1 MIGRLNLIKIAMFV
15 AAVVAAWGILSLG
28 TATVGPELEV
38 GEPAPQ
44 RYEAQRSE
52 IVVDVV
58 ETERLKQE
66 ARDSVLP
73 VQRVHPEIEAEVI
86 DQISA
91 VFDDVESLV
100 VADAPAT
107 PPTPL
112 PPPPE
117 VPDPTPSTAEP
128 VGEGSTT
135 TTTAVPL
142 PAQFLGVLFI
152 DVDGD
157 GIFNPDAEGDRVDKG
172 LERVTVK
179 VSGDGE
185 IRTVTTGFDGAWSF
199 QMEAGTAVITVDSA
213 DPEIPV
219 GFIVDTENLSKTIT
233 CNAGEECLADP
244 IGFEVNLRPI
254 NDVTDQITSKFLLS
268 GDTANVV
275 VAAAADDVIRAAMG
289 EPLHLPAIRQAAL
302 QRVLEEFGTRI
313 TPEQLPDAKA
323 RQLSTP
329 PLVFHTDT
337 GQDMLGGDAAGA
349 IVGAFLQTNFLVD
362 ETLTETARNDAAG
375 LVQKVEV
382 NYTAGQLI
390 VDEAEPLTRLD
401 LDALIATGALVD
413 RVQAQGGLLAVIAV
427 LAALLGLYLSRF
439 RPDIW
444 ARPRLIALLGIIG
457 VMAAGAV
464 QATVIVEPQTG
475 WYVLPVVAFGVIS
488 AVLFDS
494 RIAVLMAVTV
504 GVLAAVG
511 TRDVGVATYAVLA
524 TMAPIP
530 FVSSVSSRRDFRNAV
545 IFSGLTAGV
554 VAAATS
560 WFFHLSPNADPLRE
574 IGISVGWAFGASV
587 VASLVGL
594 AALQFFESMFDIT
607 TTLSLLDLTDRNHK
621 ALQLLQEEAFGTFN
635 HSLMVGTL
643 AHAAAR
649 AIKANALLARAM
661 AYYHD
666 LGKTE
671 NPTFFI
677 ENQFGMANPHDRI
690 SPQESA
696 EIIRSHVTD
705 GVVLARKFK
714 IPSDVA
720 VGIVS
725 HHGDGIMQYFYEKAR
740 GESSE
745 HVNPDDFRHAGHK
758 PRTTESAIVLLA
770 DSLEAACRAVFQ
782 TEEPTPE
789 SIEKVV
795 DRVIEEKLNDGQ
807 LQESPLT
814 LAELT
819 QIRLAF
825 LESLVGHYHQRI
837 AYPNFPGS

>member
-1 MIGRLNLIKIAMFV
+1 MIGRLTVVRLAVFL
-15 AAVVAAWGILSLG
+15 ATVVAAWGILSLG
-28 TATVGPELEV
+28 AATADPQLEV
-38 GEPAPQ
+38 GDPAPQ

-52 IVVDVV
+52 IVVDTV

-66 ARDSVLP
+66 ARDSVPP

-91 VFDDVESLV
+91 VFDDVEALV
-100 VADAPAT
+100 VADAPDT
-107 PPTPL
+107 PPP

-117 VPDPTPSTAEP
+117 LPDPAPATTQPAVE
-128 VGEGSTT
+128 GETT

-142 PAQFLGVLFI
+142 PTLISGVLFI

-157 GIFNPDAEGDRVDKG
+157 GAFSPDAEGVRVDKG
-172 LERVTVK
+172 LERVTVR
-179 VSGDGE
+179 VSGGGE
-185 IRTVTTGFDGAWSF
+185 VQTVTTGFDGAWSL
-199 QMEAGTAVITVDSA
+199 QMEAGTAVITVDSV
-213 DPEIPV
+213 DPEIPT
-219 GFIVDTENLSKTIT
+219 GFIVDTENLSQTII
-233 CNAGEECLADP
+233 CDAGEECLADP

-275 VAAAADDVIRAAMG
+275 AATAADDVVRAAVG

-302 QRVLEEFGTRI
+302 QRVLQEFGTRI
-313 TPEQLPDAKA
+313 TPDQLPDAKA
-323 RQLSTP
+323 RQQSTP

-337 GQDMLGGDAAGA
+337 GQDILGGDAAGE
-349 IVGAFLQTNFLVD
+349 IVATFLQTNFLVD
-362 ETLTETARNDAAG
+362 ETLTETARSDAAG
-375 LVQKVEV
+375 LAEKVEV
-382 NYTAGQLI
+382 EYSAGQLI
-390 VDEAEPLTRLD
+390 VDEGEPLTQLH
-401 LDALIATGALVD
+401 LDALTETGALVG

-427 LAALLGLYLSRF
+427 LAGLLGLYLSKF
-439 RPDIW
+439 RPELW
-444 ARPRLIALLGIIG
+444 TRPRLVALLGMIT
-457 VMAAGAV
+457 VLAAGAV
-464 QATVIVEPQTG
+464 QATVIVEPQTS
-475 WYVLPVVAFGVIS
+475 WYVLPAVAFGFMT

-494 RIAVLMAVTV
+494 RIAVLMAVVV

-511 TRDVGVATYAVLA
+511 TRDVGVAVYAVLA

-530 FVSSVSSRRDFRNAV
+530 FVSSVSSRGDFRNAV

-554 VAAATS
+554 AAAATS
-560 WFFHLSPNADPLRE
+560 WFFHLGPNADPLRE
-574 IGISVGWAFGASV
+574 IGVSVGWAFGVSV

-594 AALQFFESMFDIT
+594 AALQFFESTFDIT
-607 TTLSLLDLTDRNHK
+607 TTLSLLDLTDRNHE

-649 AIKANALLARAM
+649 GIGANALLARAM

-677 ENQFGMANPHDRI
+677 ENQFGMANPHDRLT
-690 SPQESA
+690 PQESA
-696 EIIRSHVTD
+696 EMIRRHVTD

-725 HHGDGIMQYFYEKAR
+725 HHGDGIMRYFYEKAR
-740 GESSE
+740 GESGE
-745 HVNPDDFRHAGHK
+745 DVDPNDFRHAGHK
-758 PRTTESAIVLLA
+758 PRTAESAIVLLS

-789 SIEKVV
+789 AIEKVV
-795 DRVIEEKLNDGQ
+795 GRVIEEKLNDGQ

-814 LAELT
+814 LSELT
-819 QIRLAF
+819 QIREAF
-825 LESLVGHYHQRI
+825 LESLIGHYHQRI